1 MGLPGAKV
9 KVGFVLQMPSERP
22 MKILS
27 AADGWT
33 VVPALFELALPLAD
47 PLETS
52 VEPWYQD
59 QVAVHESW

>member
-1 MGLPGAKV
+1 
-9 KVGFVLQMPSERP
+9 

>member
-1 MGLPGAKV
+1 
-9 KVGFVLQMPSERP
+9 

-52 VEPWYQD
+52 VEPAAPSYQD